1 MLLKECIIFEW
12 GLRKQLKEQRR
23 GDIFANE
30 IWEHHANMTLHII
43 CLEKREEKKIT
54 ALMG

>member
-30 IWEHHANMTLHII
+30 IWEHYSNMTLHII
-43 CLEKREEKKIT
+43 CLEKHEEKKIT